1 MECGV
6 RFPLFPR
13 YSIFAPLVGA
23 ARHIS
28 YSPKQI
34 PMKKAPK
41 IYLVHAAAVSIPPV
55 VASFHEN
62 WPEAKVV
69 NLLEDALMTD
79 LAEDGKLTDAMVER
93 FVHIGKY
100 CVKASAD
107 AILFCCS
114 AFGPAIE
121 ECRRQISIPVL
132 KPNEAM
138 YEQLVASSGTV
149 NLLATFQ
156 PSLPSMLAE
165 IAACAKEKGTNVTVE
180 SHLVDGALDA
190 LMKNQHDEHNRLIAE
205 AAARQTSG
213 KIIALAQFSMAPAKA
228 VAAKRTT
235 TPILTTPDSAVA
247 KLKTLLV

>member
-1 MECGV
+1 
-6 RFPLFPR
+6 
-13 YSIFAPLVGA
+13 
-23 ARHIS
+23 
-28 YSPKQI
+28 
-34 PMKKAPK
+34 MKKAPK

-165 IAACAKEKGTNVTVE
+165 IAACAKEKGTNITVE

>member
-1 MECGV
+1 
-6 RFPLFPR
+6 
-13 YSIFAPLVGA
+13 
-23 ARHIS
+23 
-28 YSPKQI
+28 
-34 PMKKAPK
+34 MKKAPK

-79 LAEDGKLTDAMVER
+79 LAEDGKLTDAMIGR
-93 FVHIGKY
+93 FVHIGQY

-165 IAACAKEKGTNVTVE
+165 IAACAKEKGTSVTVE

-190 LMKNQHDEHNRLIAE
+190 LLKNQPDEHNRLIAD
-205 AAARQTSG
+205 AAAKQTSG

-228 VAAKRTT
+228 VAAKRTA

-247 KLKTLLV
+247 KLKTLLA

>member
-1 MECGV
+1 
-6 RFPLFPR
+6 
-13 YSIFAPLVGA
+13 
-23 ARHIS
+23 
-28 YSPKQI
+28 
-34 PMKKAPK
+34 MKNAPK
-41 IYLVHAAAVSIPPV
+41 IYLIHAAAVSIPPV
-55 VASFHEN
+55 VASFCEN

-79 LAEDGKLTDAMVER
+79 LAEDGKLTDAMIER

-121 ECRRQISIPVL
+121 ECRRQVSIPIL

-138 YEQLVASSGTV
+138 YEQLVAKSGTV
-149 NLLATFQ
+149 NLLATFP
-156 PSLPSMLAE
+156 PSLPSMLVE
-165 IAACAKEKGTNVTVE
+165 IAAYAKDRGTNVTVE

-190 LMKNQHDEHNRLIAE
+190 LMNNQHDEHNRLIAE
-205 AAARQTSG
+205 AAAGQMACD
-213 KIIALAQFSMAPAKA
+213 IIALAQFSMAPARA
-228 VAAKRTT
+228 VAAKRTA

-247 KLKTLLV
+247 KLKTLLA